1 MVYLLSTEAQNT
13 VCSLRYS
20 GLFVYKETNCIAKTF
35 QVPPLPKILSRTK
48 NPSFFTI
55 TIHTLIKSPRLTF
68 NNFNDL
74 IRPEYLAPG
83 GKKRKEEISQSIL
96 PGGRRGYSLVGE
108 EDVPLPPRLTKVSFI
123 PNDTNLGTVC
133 TRYFKSLLS
142 FDLGF
147 K

>member
-1 MVYLLSTEAQNT
+1 LSIKKQTASQKPSK
-13 VCSLRYS
+13 SLHS
-20 GLFVYKETNCIAKTF
+20 QKSHPA
-35 QVPPLPKILSRTK
+35 PKILLSS
-48 NPSFFTI
+48 PSNTTTI
-55 TIHTLIKSPRLTF
+55 TITIPTLIKSHCLTF

-96 PGGRRGYSLVGE
+96 PGGRRGCSLVGE